1 VSTSKVP
8 LLGPIPW
15 PSQLFRSESKQR
27 AKTNLMVFLRP
38 VIISDRSTAQE
49 VTANRYDYIQGVTGA
64 YKSDNNVIRDKD
76 DPVVPPMP
84 LGPSQGGTPA
94 GNLFDL
100 DKMRRQQL
108 QRQVAPVP
116 AQPLP
121 EATPA
126 QPQSVPQQA
135 VPQQPLTTAPGASQ

>member
-1 VSTSKVP
+1 V
-8 LLGPIPW
+8 
-15 PSQLFRSESKQR
+15 R

-38 VIISDRSTAQE
+38 VIISDRNTAQE
-49 VTANRYDYIQGVTGA
+49 VTSNRYDYIQGVTGA

-84 LGPSQGGTPA
+84 IGPSQGGTAA

-121 EATPA
+121 EAAPA
-126 QPQSVPQQA
+126 QPQSVPQQV
-135 VPQQPLTTAPGASQ
+135 VPQQPLTATPGASQ